1 MATVHIRYPGR
12 ALVLGDHCDWAGG
25 CSLTIPLP
33 LGIELTA
40 EPGTSSISVHSELE
54 AQAFVENNS

>member
-1 MATVHIRYPGR
+1 MAAVHIRYPGR

-25 CSLTIPLP
+25 GLTVPIP

-40 EPGTSSISVHSELE
+40 EPGTTSISYTASLR
-54 AQAFVENNS
+54 AGP